1 MTDLKTK
8 ESTLRALERATR
20 MPLTSAE
27 IREQRL
33 SFIMGSLDTD
43 SPMTKAQVQN
53 ILAKQEG
60 EKIRK

>member
-8 ESTLRALERATR
+8 ESTLRALEKATR
-20 MPLTSAE
+20 TPITPAE
-27 IREQRL
+27 IRDQRL

-43 SPMTKAQVQN
+43 SPMTRAQVQQ
-53 ILAKQEG
+53 ILAEQEG